1 MGAEG
6 VLIDTG
12 PLVALLNRSDQWHEW
27 ARDRAMRFDA
37 PVLSCEA
44 VLSEAHFLLQRV
56 PNGSHRLNELVDSGR
71 IEFPFSYGEEIGRVN
86 ELIET
91 YDDVP
96 MSFADACLVRMSEVH
111 SGSEVCTLDD
121 DFSIY
126 RQFGQ
131 EPIPLIAP

>member
-44 VLSEAHFLLQRV
+44 VLSEV
-56 PNGSHRLNELVDSGR
+56 S
-71 IEFPFSYGEEIGRVN
+71 
-86 ELIET
+86 
-91 YDDVP
+91 
-96 MSFADACLVRMSEVH
+96 
-111 SGSEVCTLDD
+111 SGSVVCTLED

-131 EPIPLIAP
+131 KPIPLIAP